1 MPQAQVTRKTTTKD
15 ANGTFYG
22 LTYHVVKVSQQE

>member
-1 MPQAQVTRKTTTKD
+1 MPQVQVTRKTKTKS
-15 ANGTFYG
+15 ANGTLYG